1 MKKALSIL
9 VLFCLV
15 LFCTAQNK
23 KHNEIRDLGYIGK
36 VYSVATKVY
45 RDSLDNKSI
54 DSLISTQTRYYNKEG
69 NATKDQYQKGSYSNT
84 VDYEYKNG
92 IRKGFTITTGG
103 EIKMKAKIAEQKTGY
118 QLDIYDL
125 QNRLSAKNVYQY
137 DNNSKVKNYESI
149 KYNNQTGEVKS
160 RTLNSYYRDSD
171 GFIEGYDIKDLIK
184 PNTDRYRFKTIE
196 KDLHK
201 NPKKRILLKN
211 NLKFQIHVID
221 IEYYK

>member
-1 MKKALSIL
+1 MRNIL
-9 VLFCLV
+9 TLLLVFSVVSFCI
-15 LFCTAQNK
+15 AQNK
-23 KHNEIRDLGYIGK
+23 KHTEIRDLGYIGK
-36 VYSVATKVY
+36 VYSIATKVY

-103 EIKMKAKIAEQKTGY
+103 EIKMKAKITEQKMGY
-118 QLDIYDL
+118 QLDVYDL

-160 RTLNSYYRDSD
+160 RTLNSYYHDSD

-184 PNTDRYRFKTIE
+184 PNIDRYRFKTIE

-211 NLKFQIHVID
+211 NLKFQIHI
-221 IEYYK
+221 IEIQYYK